1 MKNYRLATLFFGVLL
16 IGCNQ
21 KKNEKSSTVA
31 NGKLTDTIEN
41 VSNELNSGTSET
53 IKDSEVASIQVLI
66 DLFKQKDVEQIAN
79 HISYPLK
86 REYPIPSIKN
96 KEEFIQRFSKVFD
109 NILIERIAN
118 SKIEQWSEVGWRG
131 IMFDNGSIWM
141 GNSDGI
147 ITAVTYQS
155 AAEKEMLT
163 DLVKNQKEHL
173 HNSLSNFEKPT
184 YKIKTKKYLIRID
197 ELANEKYRY
206 ASWKVPDKES
216 SKPEL
221 TINGGEITFSGSGGN
236 HVITFVNGNYVY
248 KVYRNVIGTKDSAD
262 ITLEIE
268 QDGKTILSENGTLI
282 SD

>member
-1 MKNYRLATLFFGVLL
+1 MKKYKLATLFFGVLL

-21 KKNEKSSTVA
+21 KENEKSTTVA

-41 VSNELNSGTSET
+41 VSNELDSGATVT
-53 IKDSEVASIQVLI
+53 LKDSEVASIQVLI
-66 DLFKQKDVEQIAN
+66 DLFKQKDEEQIAN

-96 KEEFIQRFSKVFD
+96 KEEFIQRFSEVFD
-109 NILIERIAN
+109 NVLIEKVAN

-155 AAEKEMLT
+155 AVEKEMLT

-173 HNSLSNFEKPT
+173 HSSLSIFKKPV
-184 YKIKTKKYLIRID
+184 YKIRTKKYLIRID

-206 ASWKVPDKES
+206 ASWKVTDKES

-221 TINGGEITFSGSGGN
+221 IINGGKIVFSGSGGN
-236 HVITFVNGNYVY
+236 HVITFANGNYVY

-268 QDGKTILSENGTLI
+268 QDGKTILTENGTLI

>member
-1 MKNYRLATLFFGVLL
+1 MKNYRIATLFFGVLL

-21 KKNEKSSTVA
+21 KENEKSTTLA

-41 VSNELNSGTSET
+41 VSNELDSGTNDT
-53 IKDSEVASIQVLI
+53 LKDSEVASIQVLI
-66 DLFKQKDVEQIAN
+66 DLFKQKDVKQIAN

-96 KEEFIQRFSKVFD
+96 KEEFIQRFSEVFD
-109 NILIERIAN
+109 NVLIEKVAN

-131 IMFDNGSIWM
+131 IMFDNGSVWM

-147 ITAVTYQS
+147 ITAVAYQS
-155 AAEKEMLT
+155 AAEKDILT

-173 HNSLSNFEKPT
+173 HSSLSNFEKPT
-184 YKIKTKKYLIRID
+184 YKIRTKKYLIRID

-206 ASWKVPDKES
+206 ASWKVTDKES

-221 TINGGEITFSGSGGN
+221 IINGGKIVFSGSGGN
-236 HVITFVNGNYVY
+236 HVITFANGNYVY

-268 QDGKTILSENGTLI
+268 QNGKTILTENGTLI

>member
-21 KKNEKSSTVA
+21 RENEKSTTVA
-31 NGKLTDTIEN
+31 NVKLTDTIEN
-41 VSNELNSGTSET
+41 VSNELDSGTNDT
-53 IKDSEVASIQVLI
+53 LKDSEVASIQVLI
-66 DLFKQKDVEQIAN
+66 DLFKEKDVKQIAN

-96 KEEFIQRFSKVFD
+96 KEEFIQRFSEVFD
-109 NILIERIAN
+109 NVLIEKVAN

-131 IMFDNGSIWM
+131 IMFDNGSVWM

-147 ITAVTYQS
+147 ITTVTYQS
-155 AAEKEMLT
+155 ATEKEMLT
-163 DLVKNQKEHL
+163 DLVKNQKENL
-173 HNSLSNFEKPT
+173 HSSLNNFEKPT
-184 YKIKTKKYLIRID
+184 YKIRTKKYLVRID

-206 ASWKVPDKES
+206 ASWKVTDKES

-221 TINGGEITFSGSGGN
+221 IINGGKIVFSGSGGN
-236 HVITFVNGNYVY
+236 HVITFANGNYVY

>member
-21 KKNEKSSTVA
+21 KENEKSTTVA

-41 VSNELNSGTSET
+41 VSNELDSGTNDT
-53 IKDSEVASIQVLI
+53 LKDSEVASIQVLI
-66 DLFKQKDVEQIAN
+66 DLFKEKDVKQIAN

-96 KEEFIQRFSKVFD
+96 KEEFIQRFSEVFD
-109 NILIERIAN
+109 NVLIEKVAN

-155 AAEKEMLT
+155 VAEKEMLT

-173 HNSLSNFEKPT
+173 HSSLSIFKKPT
-184 YKIKTKKYLIRID
+184 YKIRTKKYLIRID

-206 ASWKVPDKES
+206 ASWKVTDKES

-221 TINGGEITFSGSGGN
+221 IINGGKIVFSGSGGN
-236 HVITFVNGNYVY
+236 HVITFANGNYVY

-262 ITLEIE
+262 ITLVIE
-268 QDGKTILSENGTLI
+268 QDGKTILTENGTLI

>member
-21 KKNEKSSTVA
+21 KENEKSTTVA

-41 VSNELNSGTSET
+41 VSNELDSGTNDT
-53 IKDSEVASIQVLI
+53 LKDSEVASIQVLI
-66 DLFKQKDVEQIAN
+66 DLFKEKDVKQIAN

-86 REYPIPSIKN
+86 RQYPIPSINN
-96 KEEFIQRFSKVFD
+96 KEEFIQRFSEVFD
-109 NILIERIAN
+109 NVLIEKVAN

-131 IMFDNGSIWM
+131 IMFDNGSVWM
-141 GNSDGI
+141 ANSDGN

-155 AAEKEMLT
+155 ATEKEMLT

-173 HNSLSNFEKPT
+173 HSSLSNFKKPV
-184 YKIKTKKYLIRID
+184 YKIRTKKYLVRID

-206 ASWKVPDKES
+206 ASWKVTDKES

-221 TINGGEITFSGSGGN
+221 IINGGKIAFSGSGGN
-236 HVITFVNGNYVY
+236 HVITFANGNYVY

-268 QDGKTILSENGTLI
+268 QDGKTILSQNGTLI